1 MQVLGEL
8 FDGKRLLPSRR
19 LAVSA
24 RIERNDAL
32 VMAEIC
38 DLMLKIIAA
47 LAVAVEQ
54 NQRLTLALFYVMQL
68 DVVHGFIN
76 RLRSSSENFSMA

>member
-1 MQVLGEL
+1 V
-8 FDGKRLLPSRR
+8 
-19 LAVSA
+19 AA
-24 RIERNDAL
+24 RIKRNDAI
-32 VMAEIC
+32 VMAETD
-38 DLMLKIIAA
+38 DLMLKIIGA

-54 NQRLTLALFYVMQL
+54 NQRLALALFYVMQL